1 MINFVVVDDNEKHR
15 KNNVSHIL
23 NYMMKNKLEFDI
35 HEYNDYSNKLMSD
48 IKLLGDNSIY
58 IIDLELPSGD
68 GLDIVRTIRNEYNNW
83 ISPIIIITCHSSL
96 IYDVYKQRL
105 QILDFIAK
113 CEDIKTNL
121 SKSIEI
127 CLRML
132 ERDKVYR
139 YTYKNVDYA
148 IPLSDVDYIQRDE
161 RRTKIITN
169 SENYYQNISIS
180 QIKKLLPKEFVI
192 SSKGILINMKN
203 IDKIDWTKCKVYFK
217 DGNSAYIVSKS
228 HKKELDSYERV

>member
-1 MINFVVVDDNEKHR
+1 MINFVVVDDNDRHR
-15 KNNVSHIL
+15 KNNISYIL

-35 HEYNDYSNKLMSD
+35 HEYNDYSDELMSD
-48 IKLLGDNSIY
+48 IKNFGDNSIY

-113 CEDIKTNL
+113 CEDINLNL

-127 CLRML
+127 CLNML
-132 ERDKVYR
+132 SSDKVYR

-148 IPLSDVDYIQRDE
+148 IPLSDINYIQRDE
-161 RRTKIITN
+161 RRTKIVTN
-169 SENYYQNISIS
+169 KECYYQNISIV
-180 QIKKLLPKEFVI
+180 QIKLLLPKEFVI

-203 IDKIDWTKCKVYFK
+203 VDKIDWSICKAYFK
-217 DGNSAYIVSKS
+217 DGNSYYVVSKS
-228 HKKELDSYERV
+228 HKKELDSYE